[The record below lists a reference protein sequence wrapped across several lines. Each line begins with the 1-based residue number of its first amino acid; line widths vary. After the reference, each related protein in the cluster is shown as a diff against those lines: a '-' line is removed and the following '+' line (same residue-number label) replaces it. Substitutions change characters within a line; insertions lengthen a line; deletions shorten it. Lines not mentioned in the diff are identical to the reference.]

1 MIIEELVQKYH
12 YKPLNKELS
21 AKQRQL
27 YLAAL
32 PKDFLVEGNLNCKL
46 YDEKYNLIAYGYS
59 RIVIGDYGAYVE
71 IPLDKMILK
80 NLIIKPGEE
89 YRFKPE
95 YSNVKYHWYCLKNN
109 QDIKIYYQ
117 KHTVPYANYK
127 PEMFY
132 ISPYELKIISVDLGE
147 EKNE

>member
-27 YLAAL
+27 YLADL
-32 PKDFLVEGNLNCKL
+32 PKGFLVEGNLNCKL

-71 IPLDKMILK
+71 IPLDKMILEK
-80 NLIIKPGEE
+80 LIIKPGEE

-117 KHTVPYANYK
+117 KHTVPYADYK

-132 ISPYELKIISVDLGE
+132 ISPYELKIISVNLGE

>member
-1 MIIEELVQKYH
+1 MTIEELVQQYK
-12 YKPLNKELS
+12 YKPLNKDLS
-21 AKQRQL
+21 AKQRKL

-32 PKDFLVEGNLNCKL
+32 PSYFQVNGNLNCEL
-46 YDEKYNLIAYGYS
+46 YDNLNNLVCYGYS

-71 IPLDKMILK
+71 IPLNKMILE
-80 NLIIKPGEE
+80 NLIVKPGEE
-89 YRFKPE
+89 YRFRPE

-117 KHTVPYANYK
+117 KKTVLYADYK

-132 ISPYELKIISVDLGE
+132 IAPDDLRLQE
-147 EKNE
+147 EINNDRM

>member
-1 MIIEELVQKYH
+1 MIIEELIQKYH

-32 PKDFLVEGNLNCKL
+32 LKGFLVEGNLNCKL
-46 YDEKYNLIAYGYS
+46 YDEKYNLIACGYS

-71 IPLDKMILK
+71 IPLDKMILE

-95 YSNVKYHWYCLKNN
+95 YSNIKYHWYCLKNN

-117 KHTVPYANYK
+117 KHIVAYADYK

-132 ISPYELKIISVDLGE
+132 ISPYELRLIGGK
-147 EKNE
+147 